1 MILAILPSRKLWS
14 ETVIRIT
21 SRILLDDA
29 ELQFRFVRSSGPGG
43 QNVNKVATS
52 AELRFNVKA
61 NRSLPDE
68 VKHRLFGLA
77 GGKINRQGVLIISA
91 QRFRTQERN
100 RADAIERLVKL
111 LQRAAV
117 RPPKRI
123 ATKPTKAS
131 KQRRLQGKRQVS
143 EKKRLRRSS
152 IRDE

>member
-1 MILAILPSRKLWS
+1 
-14 ETVIRIT
+14 VIRIT

>member
-1 MILAILPSRKLWS
+1 M
-14 ETVIRIT
+14 IRIA

-111 LQRAAV
+111 LQRAAA